1 MQPVALIVSDSEV
14 LARFILYKRYIRN
27 DGTLKPDAYIP
38 HPYPDLSVTRH
49 IGLVEG
55 TIWAIGEEI
64 ATQQSKSLY
73 GRGDVSASTFR
84 SLRLRVEAAPVPR
97 NPNHANVT
105 GWPHDK
111 PAQKMRAQEISAA
124 ATFVSNPKRILL

>member
-1 MQPVALIVSDSEV
+1 MSVQPVALIVSDSEV
-14 LARFILYKRYIRN
+14 LARFILYKGYIRN

-49 IGLVEG
+49 IGLVEDS
-55 TIWAIGEEI
+55 IWAIGEQI

-73 GRGDVSASTFR
+73 GQGDVSASIFR
-84 SLRLRVEAAPVPR
+84 SLGLRVEAAPVPR
-97 NPNHANVT
+97 NPNT

-111 PAQKMRAQEISAA
+111 PAQKLRAQEISAA